1 MNWADHCRRRAAID
15 AVLDYARRHP
25 AAGLPY
31 DTVPA
36 ATQVFAD
43 RRQLLLALQYDWS
56 QALWARIEVLSL
68 AARGPAL
75 SDARELG
82 RQAWQQCA
90 AANPVLRRLLD
101 DGREQLGAATR
112 HESDLQ
118 VSELGVSA

>member
-1 MNWADHCRRRAAID
+1 MNWVDHCRRRAAID
-15 AVLDYARRHP
+15 AVLDYARQHP
-25 AAGLPY
+25 TAGLPY

-56 QALWARIEVLSL
+56 QALWARIELLSL
-68 AARGPAL
+68 AARGPART
-75 SDARELG
+75 DARELG
-82 RQAWQQCA
+82 RQAWRECA

-112 HESDLQ
+112 RESDLL
-118 VSELGVSA
+118 VSELGVPA